1 MFEGARDGLLEL
13 VDRHHDG
20 AVFAR
25 ALQGGDAV

>member
-1 MFEGARDGLLEL
+1 MLEGARDALVEF